1 MLSAPPKRVGVF
13 TERTRRAAHV
23 TRAPLSVAR
32 PARRDL
38 VPERAS
44 RSGRARREFPPPG
57 PRASRRAARVRGVV
71 AARGKDVRSSRWMCV
86 ASDVDLRRERGAGLG
101 ASGEGPQST
110 SGAARGTASARTKRR
125 AGNGAR
131 RADAPFDRPADHGI
145 ADQTQRVHGGPRR
158 GSALDARAGVIARPR
173 SRAGKKETLGRT
185 AVGRGPTE
193 PGRARRRDAR
203 QDHFCSRVSVPG
215 D

>member
-1 MLSAPPKRVGVF
+1 M
-13 TERTRRAAHV
+13 
-23 TRAPLSVAR
+23 
-32 PARRDL
+32 
-38 VPERAS
+38 
-44 RSGRARREFPPPG
+44 
-57 PRASRRAARVRGVV
+57 
-71 AARGKDVRSSRWMCV
+71 RSSRWMCV

-125 AGNGAR
+125 AGYGAR

-173 SRAGKKETLGRT
+173 SRAGKKETLGRRT
-185 AVGRGPTE
+185 ALGRGPNLSPVVLVVGMRVRITFARAFRSRE
-193 PGRARRRDAR
+193 TRDYFSGGRAAPFAVRPLLHDRSRRRRVRVDRPPHPPPPSPALLITACLPSWRPASAAR
-203 QDHFCSRVSVPG
+203 IA
-215 D
+215 